1 MLNSFLRQ
9 FGVKLSRIQPA
20 TITTTSWI
28 NEEMYAGLSRL
39 KNIGIAVKT
48 IVDVGAASGSWTI
61 MAKDIW
67 PECACVLF
75 EPLEER
81 KAELEKLS
89 AGNSNIFVVPCA
101 AGKTASEAKFYV
113 TDDLDGSGVTN
124 GQNNPGEN
132 VRIVKQTSVDI
143 EIQKLQLNGEYIIKL
158 DTHGYEVPII
168 EGCAEIIKNV
178 SAFIIECYGFQ
189 IAENSLLFWEMCRY
203 MDDLGFRLYNIV
215 DVMNRQK
222 DGSFWQCDAFFIRKD
237 HEVFNTSVYQ

>member
-1 MLNSFLRQ
+1 LNSFLKR

-20 TITTTSWI
+20 TLDTKTWV
-28 NEEMYAGLSRL
+28 NEEMYAGLSGL
-39 KNIGIAVKT
+39 KNIGIPVKT
-48 IVDVGAASGSWTI
+48 IVDIGAASGSWTV

-67 PECACVLF
+67 PECSYVLF

-89 AGNSNIFVVPCA
+89 SDNSNIFIVPYA
-101 AGKTASEAKFYV
+101 AGKTISEAKFYV
-113 TDDLDGSGVTN
+113 ADDLDGSGVTN
-124 GQNNPGEN
+124 GQNNSIDN
-132 VRIVKQTSVDI
+132 VRIVKQTSIDI
-143 EIQKLQLNGEYIIKL
+143 EIQKLQLSGEYIIKL

-178 SAFIIECYGFQ
+178 STFIIECYGFQ

-203 MDDLGFRLYNIV
+203 MNDLGFRLYNIV

-237 HEVFNTSVYQ
+237 HEVFNTSAYQ